1 MHHPD
6 VLWGQDT
13 VSGHKLPGL
22 GGFSAAGADKGTG
35 TVQAER
41 SASLQLLPGWLWK
54 QHRAIFRTGLVS

>member
-41 SASLQLLPGWLWK
+41 SARSAVTSRLALETTQSY
-54 QHRAIFRTGLVS
+54 F